1 MRPRLAVSRSA
12 VELIKSFEGFRPK
25 AAQLD
30 DGRWTIGYGHT
41 LTAREGAEISEKD
54 AEALLLY
61 DLIQASHAVNEY
73 VFTPLTQN
81 QFDALVSFVFNIG
94 VRAFRGSPTLR
105 RLNEGKL
112 LEAALAM
119 ELWRKAD
126 LDGERIVID
135 ALVRRRAAEKALFLK
150 PPDGWTPAP
159 TAVLS
164 PKLDYDAVG
173 LVPLNSPVSTRA
185 NLLSER
191 AVVERA
197 ALPNPDA
204 PELGSVTDAASAAIE
219 RLEALL
225 AEPFAERGP
234 EAFDFVALSAPSTPD
249 DSQTGEPPAAG
260 PSATASPVATAIE
273 PEPRIAA
280 KIDEGDAPPVFGP
293 VRAAANAP
301 VFTVDRSG
309 RRRGPSVAVLAVM
322 GVVGLAFIV
331 MAAIWSMKP
340 ERFAFDGVS
349 SGLAVLVVG
358 GIGLV
363 LSVLAGYFLLERL
376 GRPRSG
382 LR

>member
-12 VELIKSFEGFRPK
+12 VELIKTFEGFRPK

-41 LTAREGAEISEKD
+41 LTAREGAEISERD

-61 DLIQASHAVNEY
+61 DLIQPAHAVNEH
-73 VFTPLTQN
+73 VFAPLNQN
-81 QFDALVSFVFNIG
+81 EFDALVSFAFNIG

-105 RLNEGKL
+105 RLNEGRP

-150 PPDGWTPAP
+150 PPQGWTPAP
-159 TAVLS
+159 SALLA

-173 LVPLNSPVSTRA
+173 LVPLDTPVATRHD
-185 NLLSER
+185 LLGER
-191 AVVERA
+191 AQIDRA
-197 ALPNPDA
+197 ALPAPDS
-204 PELGSVTDAASAAIE
+204 ESSSVTDAAAAAIS

-225 AEPFAERGP
+225 AEPFAERRP
-234 EAFDFVALSAPSTPD
+234 EAFDFAALASPAPPP
-249 DSQTGEPPAAG
+249 EPPAEPPA
-260 PSATASPVATAIE
+260 PAEPASPLNAAPSPSPLSE
-273 PEPRIAA
+273 PPAG
-280 KIDEGDAPPVFGP
+280 KVIDEGDAPAVFASS
-293 VRAAANAP
+293 RAAANAP
-301 VFTVDRSG
+301 VFTVERSN
-309 RRRGPSVAVLAVM
+309 RRRGPSAPVLALT
-322 GVVGLAFIV
+322 GFLGLAFIV
-331 MAAIWSMKP
+331 MAAVWSLQP
-340 ERFAFDGVS
+340 ARFAFDGMS

-363 LSVLAGYFLLERL
+363 LATLAGYFLLERL
-376 GRPRSG
+376 GRARGG

>member
-61 DLIQASHAVNEY
+61 DLIQPAHAVNEH
-73 VFTPLTQN
+73 VFTPLNQN
-81 QFDALVSFVFNIG
+81 EFDALVSFVFNIG

-105 RLNEGKL
+105 RLNEGRP

-159 TAVLS
+159 TALLS
-164 PKLDYDAVG
+164 PRLDYDAVG

-185 NLLSER
+185 DLLGER

-225 AEPFAERGP
+225 AEPFAERAP
-234 EAFDFVALSAPSTPD
+234 DAFDFVALAAPSAPD
-249 DSQTGEPPAAG
+249 DSQTDEPPSAVA
-260 PSATASPVATAIE
+260 PSLE
-273 PEPRIAA
+273 PAPQVAA
-280 KIDEGDAPPVFGP
+280 KVDEGDAPPVFGP

-301 VFTVDRSG
+301 VFTVERSG
-309 RRRGPSVAVLAVM
+309 RRRGPSVAVLAAM
-322 GVVGLAFIV
+322 GLVGLAFIV
-331 MAAIWSMKP
+331 MAATWSMKP

>member
-61 DLIQASHAVNEY
+61 DLIQPAHAVNEH
-73 VFTPLTQN
+73 VFTPLNQN
-81 QFDALVSFVFNIG
+81 EFDALVSFVFNIG

-105 RLNEGKL
+105 RLNEGRP

-126 LDGERIVID
+126 FDGERIVID

-159 TAVLS
+159 TALLS

>member
-61 DLIQASHAVNEY
+61 DLIQPAHAVNEH
-73 VFTPLTQN
+73 VFTPLNQN
-81 QFDALVSFVFNIG
+81 EFDALVSFVFNIG

-105 RLNEGKL
+105 RLNEGRP

-150 PPDGWTPAP
+150 PPEGWTPAP
-159 TAVLS
+159 TALLS

-185 NLLSER
+185 DLIGQR

-197 ALPNPDA
+197 ALPNPDS
-204 PELGSVTDAASAAIE
+204 PELGSVTDAAAAAIE

-225 AEPFAERGP
+225 AEPFAERAP
-234 EAFDFVALSAPSTPD
+234 VASDFAALAAPSASDEPMA
-249 DSQTGEPPAAG
+249 GELESASSTAEPAEL
-260 PSATASPVATAIE
+260 PVA
-273 PEPRIAA
+273 A
-280 KIDEGDAPPVFGP
+280 KVDEGDAPPVFGP
-293 VRAAANAP
+293 VRAAANPHA
-301 VFTVDRSG
+301 FTVERPG
-309 RRRGPSVAVLAVM
+309 RRTGPSVAVLAVT
-322 GVVGLAFIV
+322 GLVGLVFIII
-331 MAAIWSMKP
+331 AAIWSLQP
-340 ERFAFDGVS
+340 ERFAFNGVS

-376 GRPRSG
+376 GRPRG
-382 LR
+382 GMR

>member
-61 DLIQASHAVNEY
+61 DLIQPAHAINEH
-73 VFTPLTQN
+73 VFTPLNQN
-81 QFDALVSFVFNIG
+81 EFDALVSFVFNIG

-105 RLNEGKL
+105 RLNEGRP

-159 TAVLS
+159 TALLS
-164 PKLDYDAVG
+164 PRLDYDAVG

-185 NLLSER
+185 DLLGQR

-197 ALPNPDA
+197 ALPNPDSA
-204 PELGSVTDAASAAIE
+204 ELGSVTDAASAAIE

-225 AEPFAERGP
+225 AEPFAERAP
-234 EAFDFVALSAPSTPD
+234 QAFDFVALAAPSTPD
-249 DSQTGEPPAAG
+249 ESRTDEPPAAEP
-260 PSATASPVATAIE
+260 PSLAPEAAPASE
-273 PEPRIAA
+273 PEPRVAA
-280 KIDEGDAPPVFGP
+280 KVDEGDAPPVFGP

-301 VFTVDRSG
+301 VFTVERSG
-309 RRRGPSVAVLAVM
+309 RRRGPSVAVLAVT
-322 GVVGLAFIV
+322 GLVGLAFIV
-331 MAAIWSMKP
+331 MAAIWSMQP

-376 GRPRSG
+376 GRPRGG

>member
-61 DLIQASHAVNEY
+61 DLIQPAHAVNEH
-73 VFTPLTQN
+73 VFTPLNQN
-81 QFDALVSFVFNIG
+81 EFDALVSFVFNIG

-105 RLNEGKL
+105 RLNEGRP

-150 PPDGWTPAP
+150 PPEGWTPAP
-159 TAVLS
+159 TALLS

-185 NLLSER
+185 DLIGQR

-197 ALPNPDA
+197 ALPNPDS
-204 PELGSVTDAASAAIE
+204 PELGSVTDAAAAAIE

-225 AEPFAERGP
+225 AEPFAERAP
-234 EAFDFVALSAPSTPD
+234 VASDFAALAAPSASDEPMA
-249 DSQTGEPPAAG
+249 GELESASSTAEPAEL
-260 PSATASPVATAIE
+260 PVA
-273 PEPRIAA
+273 A
-280 KIDEGDAPPVFGP
+280 KVDEGDAPPVFGP
-293 VRAAANAP
+293 VRAAANP
-301 VFTVDRSG
+301 HVFTVERPG
-309 RRRGPSVAVLAVM
+309 RRTGPSVAVLAVT
-322 GVVGLAFIV
+322 GLVGLVFIII
-331 MAAIWSMKP
+331 AAIWSLQP
-340 ERFAFDGVS
+340 ERFAFNGVS

-376 GRPRSG
+376 GRPRG
-382 LR
+382 GMR

>member
-30 DGRWTIGYGHT
+30 DGSWTIGYGHT

-61 DLIQASHAVNEY
+61 DLIQPAHAVNEH
-73 VFTPLTQN
+73 VFTPLNQN
-81 QFDALVSFVFNIG
+81 EFDALVSFVFNIG

-105 RLNEGKL
+105 RLNEGRP

-119 ELWRKAD
+119 ELWRNAD

-159 TAVLS
+159 TALLS

>member
-12 VELIKSFEGFRPK
+12 VELIKAFEGFRPK

-61 DLIQASHAVNEY
+61 DLIQPAHAINEH
-73 VFTPLTQN
+73 VFTPLNQN
-81 QFDALVSFVFNIG
+81 EFDALVSFVFNIG

-105 RLNEGKL
+105 RLNEGRP

-159 TAVLS
+159 TPLLA
-164 PKLDYDAVG
+164 PRLDYDAVG
-173 LVPLNSPVSTRA
+173 LVPLNSPVTTRSD
-185 NLLSER
+185 LLAER
-191 AVVERA
+191 AQVERA
-197 ALPNPDA
+197 LPS
-204 PELGSVTDAASAAIE
+204 PESLETSSVTDAAEAAIA

-225 AEPFAERGP
+225 AEPFAERSP
-234 EAFDFVALSAPSTPD
+234 EAADFAALAPPA
-249 DSQTGEPPAAG
+249 EPPRRELGKTDAE
-260 PSATASPVATAIE
+260 PPPATGASKV
-273 PEPRIAA
+273 
-280 KIDEGDAPPVFGP
+280 IDEGDTPPIFSASKS
-293 VRAAANAP
+293 AAGAP
-301 VFTVDRSG
+301 VFTVERTN
-309 RRRGPSVAVLAVM
+309 RRRGPSAPVLALT
-322 GVVGLAFIV
+322 GLVGLAFIV
-331 MAAIWSMKP
+331 MAAIWSLKP

-358 GIGLV
+358 GIGVV
-363 LSVLAGYFLLERL
+363 LFALAGYFLLERL
-376 GRPRSG
+376 GRPRGG